1 MFLHNLVTILNIYK
15 LRNAPLLI
23 GSDHYSQCQYLVIT
37 NISREESVTM
47 RKDLQNFEQYMSS
60 SLR

>member
-23 GSDHYSQCQYLVIT
+23 GSDHYSQCQYLIIT
-37 NISREESVTM
+37 NDISREESVTM
-47 RKDLQNFEQYMSS
+47 
-60 SLR
+60 